1 MRKSLYARLLGLFLL
16 VGVSSTLVLGALNV
30 ALSERLLWTEITG
43 WLDILADRQVR
54 LIDVYLQ
61 QKISGARTLALSPH
75 TVGAFSALDAAFRGE
90 GVDSSLYTSTE
101 QTYRDYFREYAQAEH
116 FRDLLLIA
124 PDGAVVFNVARE
136 GGSIPRLFDEPYRN
150 SRLAV
155 SVRHVLSTSSD
166 EISEIEEG
174 PFRTA
179 SAFIVTPLFDAGR
192 LAGVLALGFDFP
204 DLWPV
209 LDVGG
214 ARFTSAETV
223 LGQLQADSMLFL
235 NPLRKDQSKPLTFR
249 VPFNSSARALP
260 MTYALSRESGSGK
273 SVDYAGAPVIAAW
286 RYLPMTRWGL
296 VVKIDRDEAFGSIH
310 RLLGLSGVLAVVVI
324 VLLAGL
330 ARRLAHSVTDPVT
343 ELSQAAERIA
353 EGDLSQRVS
362 VYAGDEIG
370 VLAVAFNNMAGRMQA
385 SYANLERIVEDRTR
399 RLAGILRVAAE
410 AIISTDANGII
421 LQFNQGAERIFGYAA
436 HEVLGKPLDMLLP
449 ERFREAHRHFLR
461 LFAQSHETTRS
472 MANRP
477 VIYGLRKDRDE
488 FPAEASLSRLVVDG
502 EIIMTVMLIDI
513 TARKQAEEEVI
524 RQATHDPLTG
534 LANRALFTDRLE
546 QAVERAR
553 RANERF
559 AVLFIDLDGFKD
571 VNDSLGHHAGDLLLQ
586 QVARRLLDCVRE
598 SDSVARLG
606 GDEFTII
613 LYDTG
618 PPGDVLTVCEKLR
631 FALSEP
637 FVVEGNTALI
647 SSSIG
652 VTLFPDDATDVE
664 RLIDNADEA
673 MYAAKR
679 AGKNAYRFYKT
690 GTQSP

>member
-1 MRKSLYARLLGLFLL
+1 MRKSLYVRLLGLFLL
-16 VGVSSTLVLGALNV
+16 VGVSSALVLGTLNV
-30 ALSERLLWTEITG
+30 ALSERLLRAEITG
-43 WLDILADRQVR
+43 WLDVLADRQAR

-75 TVGAFSALDAAFRGE
+75 TLEAFAALEAAMRRKGVGSPDYVRAE
-90 GVDSSLYTSTE
+90 GVYL
-101 QTYRDYFREYAQAEH
+101 DYFRKYARTEDFH
-116 FRDLLLIA
+116 DLMLIA
-124 PDGAVVFNVARE
+124 PDGVVVFNVARE
-136 GGSIPRLFDEPYRN
+136 GDAIPQVFDAPYRD
-150 SRLAV
+150 SRLAA
-155 SVRHVLSTSSD
+155 SVRRVLSTSSD
-166 EISEIEEG
+166 EISEFEDRE
-174 PFRTA
+174 PSQTT
-179 SAFIVTPLFDAGR
+179 SAFIVTPLFEDGR

-204 DLWPV
+204 KLWPV
-209 LDVGG
+209 LELGG
-214 ARFTSAETV
+214 TRFTTAETV
-223 LGQLQADSMLFL
+223 LGQLRGDSMLYL
-235 NPLRKDQSKPLTFR
+235 TPLRKDRSTPLTFR
-249 VPFNSSARALP
+249 LPFKDGARALP
-260 MTYALSRESGSGK
+260 MTHALSGESGGGA
-273 SVDYAGAPVIAAW
+273 SVDYVGTPVIAAW
-286 RYLPMTRWGL
+286 RYLSLPRWGL
-296 VVKIDRDEAFGSIH
+296 VVKIDRAEAFGSIY
-310 RLLGLSGVLAVVVI
+310 LLLWLSGALAAAVV
-324 VLLAGL
+324 VLLAGV

-343 ELSQAAERIA
+343 HLSFAAQRIA
-353 EGDLSQRVS
+353 EGDLGQRVS
-362 VYAGDEIG
+362 VRPGDEIG
-370 VLAVAFNNMAGRMQA
+370 DLAQAFNHMAERLQA

-410 AIISTDANGII
+410 AIISTDANGIVI
-421 LQFNQGAERIFGYAA
+421 QFNQGAERIFGYVA

-449 ERFREAHRHFLR
+449 ERFREAHRHNLR
-461 LFAQSHETTRS
+461 LFAQSREATRS
-472 MANRP
+472 MADRP
-477 VIYGLRKDRDE
+477 VIYGLRKDGDE

-502 EIIMTVMLIDI
+502 EIILTVMLIDI

-553 RANERF
+553 RANKRF
-559 AVLFIDLDGFKD
+559 AVLFVDLDGFKD

-637 FVVEGNTALI
+637 FDLEGNTALI

-679 AGKNAYRFYKT
+679 AGKNAYRFYRAI
-690 GTQSP
+690 S